1 MVEPWDLK
9 TRTDLRKGR
18 LSKYYPEW
26 ENMIM
31 ALPSNDRVRSKLFPI
46 LMASWEARDQRREFG
61 TAAKSKAALR
71 ALKAA
76 ILTLGLNERN
86 IGGCIINRCVDPPAL

>member
-1 MVEPWDLK
+1 VVEPWELQ
-9 TRTDLRKGR
+9 TRSDIRKG
-18 LSKYYPEW
+18 LSSKYYPDW

-31 ALPSNDRVRSKLFPI
+31 ALPSNDRIRSKLFPM
-46 LMASWEARDQRREFG
+46 LMASWDARDSRREFG

-76 ILTLGLNERN
+76 IMTLGIDERA
-86 IGGCIINRCVDPPAL
+86 IGGCIINRCVDPPEL